1 MREERCRKM
10 YVVAFNSSPRKEG
23 NTSHL
28 IHYALAEIEKEGIT
42 TELVHIGGKPIQ
54 GCIACMK
61 CFENQDR
68 HCALTKDII
77 NDCIDKMALADG
89 IIIGSPTYFSDVT
102 PEAKALIDRAGFV
115 SIANGGLLS
124 RKVGAGIAAVRRA
137 GAVAALDSINHLF
150 GISDM
155 FTAGSTYW
163 NLGIGLEPGDVN
175 KDEEGIKTMQRLGAN
190 MAWFI
195 KKTR

>member
-1 MREERCRKM
+1 MTVNQK
-10 YVVAFNSSPRKEG
+10 YVVAFNASPHKEG
-23 NTSHL
+23 NTARL
-28 IHYALAEIEKEGIT
+28 IGYALKKIEEQGIR
-42 TELVHIGGKPIQ
+42 TEHVHIGGKQIQ

-61 CFENQDR
+61 CFERLDR
-68 HCALTKDII
+68 HCALTKDVV
-77 NDCIDKMALADG
+77 NDCIDRMVQADG
-89 IIIGSPTYFSDVT
+89 IIIGSPTYFSDIT

-115 SIANGGLLS
+115 AIANGGLLS
-124 RKVGAGIAAVRRA
+124 RKVGAGIVAVRRA

-163 NLGIGLEPGDVN
+163 NLGIGLEPGDVD
-175 KDEEGIKTMQRLGAN
+175 KDEEGIKTMERLGEN

-195 KKTR
+195 NQTRK

>member
-1 MREERCRKM
+1 M
-10 YVVAFNSSPRKEG
+10 YVVAFNTSPRKDG
-23 NTSHL
+23 NTGRL
-28 IHYALAEIEKEGIT
+28 IKYALDEIEKQGIR

-61 CFENQDR
+61 CFERQDR
-68 HCALTKDII
+68 HCALVKDAV
-77 NDCIDKMALADG
+77 NDCIDKMVEADG
-89 IIIGSPTYFSDVT
+89 IIIGSPTYFSDIT

-115 SIANGGLLS
+115 AIANGGLFT

-163 NLGIGLEPGDVN
+163 NLGIVFEQGDV
-175 KDEEGIKTMQRLGAN
+175 DQDAEGIKTMERLGEN

-195 KKTR
+195 KKTRE

>member
-1 MREERCRKM
+1 MTLSNK
-10 YVVAFNSSPRKEG
+10 YVVAFNASPHKDG
-23 NTSHL
+23 NTATL
-28 IHYALAEIEKEGIT
+28 IRYALNKIAEQGIR
-42 TELVHIGGKPIQ
+42 TELVHIGGKQIH

-68 HCALTKDII
+68 HCALTKDLV
-77 NDCIDKMALADG
+77 NDCIDRMVQADG
-89 IIIGSPTYFSDVT
+89 IIIGSPTYFSDIT

-115 SIANGGLLS
+115 AIANGGLFS

-163 NLGIGLEPGDVN
+163 NLGIGLEPGDVE
-175 KDEEGIKTMQRLGAN
+175 KDAEGIKTMERLGEN
-190 MAWFI
+190 VAWFI
-195 KKTR
+195 TQVQD

>member
-1 MREERCRKM
+1 MTQRNK
-10 YVVAFNSSPRKEG
+10 YVVAFNASPHKDG
-23 NTSHL
+23 NTATL
-28 IHYALAEIEKEGIT
+28 IRYALNKIAEQGIR
-42 TELVHIGGKPIQ
+42 TELVHIGGKQIH

-68 HCALTKDII
+68 HCALTKDLV
-77 NDCIDKMALADG
+77 NDCIDRMVQADG
-89 IIIGSPTYFSDVT
+89 IIIGSPTYFSDIT

-115 SIANGGLLS
+115 AIANGGLFS

-155 FTAGSTYW
+155 FIAGSTYW
-163 NLGIGLEPGDVN
+163 NLGIGLEPGDVE
-175 KDEEGIKTMQRLGAN
+175 KDAEGIKTMERLGEN

-195 KKTR
+195 TRVQD

>member
-1 MREERCRKM
+1 MTDSKK
-10 YVVAFNSSPRKEG
+10 YVVAFNASPRKDG
-23 NTSHL
+23 NTARL
-28 IHYALAEIEKEGIT
+28 IRYALGTIEQHGIR
-42 TELVHIGGKPIQ
+42 TELVHIGGKQIH
-54 GCIACMK
+54 GCVACMK
-61 CFENQDR
+61 CFEKQDR

-77 NDCIDKMALADG
+77 NDCIDRMVQADG
-89 IIIGSPTYFSDVT
+89 IIIGSPTYFSDIT

-115 SIANGGLLS
+115 AIANGGLFS

-163 NLGIGLEPGDVN
+163 NLGIGLEPGEVDSDN
-175 KDEEGIKTMQRLGAN
+175 EGIKTMERLGEN
-190 MAWFI
+190 IAWFI
-195 KKTR
+195 TQMQD